1 MTKLAQPDPV
11 RSGITRNNG
20 GRLSPRGASVT
31 VAVTERALGALVV
44 LRAAEHALP
53 GQALGLVVD
62 PAGSIGL
69 VLDLPGA
76 LDRVFS
82 RNDTPI
88 LFVEPE
94 LGLRLAGRILDHD
107 GAPGEE
113 RFTLD
118 RIAWDESLSGEAP
131 RRS

>member
-1 MTKLAQPDPV
+1 MTKLAQPDPE
-11 RSGITRNNG
+11 RSGPRRFG
-20 GRLSPRGASVT
+20 DGRPSPRGAGIT
-31 VAVTERALGALVV
+31 VAVTERALGALVD

-94 LGLRLAGRILDHD
+94 LGTRLAGRILDHD

-118 RIAWDESLSGEAP
+118 RSAQNESLSDAR

>member
-1 MTKLAQPDPV
+1 MTKLAQPDPE
-11 RSGITRNNG
+11 RPGNKRNHG
-20 GRLSPRGASVT
+20 GRLTPRGAGPT
-31 VAVTERALGALVV
+31 VAVTERALGALVD

-76 LDRVFS
+76 HDRVFS

-88 LFVEPE
+88 LFIEAE
-94 LGLRLAGRILDHD
+94 LGSRLAGRILDHD
-107 GAPGEE
+107 GVPGEE

-118 RIAWDESLSGEAP
+118 RVARDES
-131 RRS
+131 